1 MAPQPEP
8 CYVIPV
14 NVVNLFLVGLRLLAG
29 LLALGAVGMGVRIT
43 QSDDGESVRSATYI
57 ALNLLPGWPVA
68 WGTAL
73 AAAGLASLALRTI
86 DHPLAH
92 RGAAVASAAC
102 AIWYSVFAA
111 AIFLGHG
118 QYAYTIYAA
127 LCAMHLV
134 MGWMLLWSRG
144 LRPSH
149 TKGVILQ

>member
-1 MAPQPEP
+1 MSADP
-8 CYVIPV
+8 CYIIPTVIV
-14 NVVNLFLVGLRLLAG
+14 NKFLVGLRLLAG
-29 LLALGAVGMGVRIT
+29 LLATGAVGMGLRIS

-73 AAAGLASLALRTI
+73 AIAGLTSLLLRTI

-92 RGAAVASAAC
+92 WGSALGSLAC
-102 AIWYSVFAA
+102 GVWYSVFAA

-127 LCAMHLV
+127 ICAMHLV
-134 MGWMLLWSRG
+134 MAWMLLWTRG
-144 LRPSH
+144 LRPAH
-149 TKGVILQ
+149 VKGVVLS